1 MPLARLVAVGLAW
14 IGGGPGQAPQLAIT
28 RLRDV
33 PQFGELCLN
42 HRDAFVACNCGRC
55 GLPQVRP
62 A

>member
-1 MPLARLVAVGLAW
+1 MPF
-14 IGGGPGQAPQLAIT
+14 GPGQTPQLMVK

-33 PQFGELCLN
+33 PRFGELCLD
-42 HRDAFVACNCGRC
+42 HRQAFVACNCGRC